1 MGTTAETTPA
11 KHLLS
16 NDYTPNSI
24 PGVLYIL
31 FLILIVLLCGGYYSP
46 HFRREET
53 EVLRFGDLPKM
64 THPVSSRARY

>member
-1 MGTTAETTPA
+1 MGTTVETTTA

-16 NDYTPNSI
+16 DDYTPNSI

-31 FLILIVLLCGGYYSP
+31 FLIPIVLLRSGYYSP
-46 HFRREET
+46 HFRRKEI

-64 THPVSSRARY
+64 THPVSSRTRY